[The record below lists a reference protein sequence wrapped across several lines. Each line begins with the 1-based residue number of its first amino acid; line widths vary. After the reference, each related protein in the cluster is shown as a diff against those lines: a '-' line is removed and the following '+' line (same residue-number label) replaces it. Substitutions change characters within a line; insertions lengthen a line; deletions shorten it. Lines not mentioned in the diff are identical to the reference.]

1 MQRYAF
7 FPNCNK
13 NMQNINHFLIFSNT
27 FNPKKETP
35 TQKSPQ
41 KKIRVLRA
49 APSAPINPH
58 KKIPTQKNPL
68 KKNPSAPSCSEC
80 STKSPTQNPPP
91 PQKSKKKIATREA
104 GSNHYIKQ
112 LLSLKQKIQN
122 YSWNLK
128 FLTNAPISPSLIIA
142 STSAFFN
149 LPTYL
154 KSFSSPVLPAFTN
167 STTAGISALSSSSI
181 GSQ

>member
-27 FNPKKETP
+27 YNPKHPPTTP
-35 TQKSPQ
+35 QKKNPPSKKIPSKNPLKKSPQ
-41 KKIRVLRA
+41 KI
-49 APSAPINPH
+49 PS
-58 KKIPTQKNPL
+58 KNPL
-68 KKNPSAPSCSEC
+68 KKNPSAPSAPSAP
-80 STKSPTQNPPP
+80 KNPP
-91 PQKSKKKIATREA
+91 PQKGKKKIATRQA

-154 KSFSSPVLPAFTN
+154 KSFSSPALPALTN

>member
-1 MQRYAF
+1 
-7 FPNCNK
+7 
-13 NMQNINHFLIFSNT
+13 MQNINHFLIFSKT
-27 FNPKKETP
+27 FNPKPTP
-35 TQKSPQ
+35 PPPKKRISPKKSPQ
-41 KKIRVLRA
+41 KK
-49 APSAPINPH
+49 
-58 KKIPTQKNPL
+58 
-68 KKNPSAPSCSEC
+68 SEC
-80 STKSPTQNPPP
+80 SEPLRVLHKSPPSNSPP
-91 PQKSKKKIATREA
+91 KKAKKKIATRQA

-128 FLTNAPISPSLIIA
+128 FLTNAPILPALIIA
-142 STSAFFN
+142 STSAFFS

-154 KSFSSPVLPAFTN
+154 KSFSSPALPAFTN

>member
-1 MQRYAF
+1 
-7 FPNCNK
+7 
-13 NMQNINHFLIFSNT
+13 MQNINHFLIFSNT
-27 FNPKKETP
+27 YNPKHT
-35 TQKSPQ
+35 
-41 KKIRVLRA
+41 
-49 APSAPINPH
+49 
-58 KKIPTQKNPL
+58 
-68 KKNPSAPSCSEC
+68 
-80 STKSPTQNPPP
+80 PPP
-91 PQKSKKKIATREA
+91 PQKKESPQKNPSCSQNPPPQNPLKKSECSELLRVLPKSPHQKRQKKIATRQA

-112 LLSLKQKIQN
+112 SLSLNQKIQD

-154 KSFSSPVLPAFTN
+154 KSFSSPALPAFTN

>member
-1 MQRYAF
+1 
-7 FPNCNK
+7 
-13 NMQNINHFLIFSNT
+13 MQNINHFLIFSNT
-27 FNPKKETP
+27 FNPKHTP
-35 TQKSPQ
+35 PPPKKRIPSKKSECSEPLRVLQKSPPKESPPQ
-41 KKIRVLRA
+41 
-49 APSAPINPH
+49 NPH
-58 KKIPTQKNPL
+58 HQK
-68 KKNPSAPSCSEC
+68 A
-80 STKSPTQNPPP
+80 
-91 PQKSKKKIATREA
+91 KKKIATRQA

-128 FLTNAPISPSLIIA
+128 FLTNAPILPALIIA

>member
-27 FNPKKETP
+27 YNPKHPPPPPKKE
-35 TQKSPQ
+35 SPQ
-41 KKIRVLRA
+41 KKIRVLRVL
-49 APSAPINPH
+49 P
-58 KKIPTQKNPL
+58 KIPTQK
-68 KKNPSAPSCSEC
+68 
-80 STKSPTQNPPP
+80 SPTT
-91 PQKSKKKIATREA
+91 KKAKKKIATRQA

-128 FLTNAPISPSLIIA
+128 FLTNAPILPALIIA

-154 KSFSSPVLPAFTN
+154 KSFSSPALPAFTN

>member
-27 FNPKKETP
+27 YNPKRTP
-35 TQKSPQ
+35 PPHQ
-41 KKIRVLRA
+41 KK
-49 APSAPINPH
+49 NPPT
-58 KKIPTQKNPL
+58 KIPPQ
-68 KKNPSAPSCSEC
+68 KNPSAPSCSEC
-80 STKSPTQNPPP
+80 SECSTKSPTKNPPP
-91 PQKSKKKIATREA
+91 KKGKKKIATRQA

-154 KSFSSPVLPAFTN
+154 KSFSSPALPALTN

>member
-1 MQRYAF
+1 
-7 FPNCNK
+7 
-13 NMQNINHFLIFSNT
+13 MQNINHFLIFSNT
-27 FNPKKETP
+27 FNPKHTP
-35 TQKSPQ
+35 RPPKKRIPHKKNPLT

-49 APSAPINPH
+49 APNAP
-58 KKIPTQKNPL
+58 KIPTQKSPQ
-68 KKNPSAPSCSEC
+68 KKSEC
-80 STKSPTQNPPP
+80 SELLRVLQKSPTTKSPP
-91 PQKSKKKIATREA
+91 KKAKKKIATRQA

-154 KSFSSPVLPAFTN
+154 KSFSSPVLPALTN

>member
-1 MQRYAF
+1 
-7 FPNCNK
+7 
-13 NMQNINHFLIFSNT
+13 MQNINHFLIFSNT
-27 FNPKKETP
+27 FNPKPTP
-35 TQKSPQ
+35 PPPKKRIPHPKIPS

-49 APSAPINPH
+49 APSAP
-58 KKIPTQKNPL
+58 KIPTKKSPPKESPQK
-68 KKNPSAPSCSEC
+68 KSECSEC
-80 STKSPTQNPPP
+80 SKNPHPVIP
-91 PQKSKKKIATREA
+91 HPKKAKKKIATRQA

-128 FLTNAPISPSLIIA
+128 FLTNAPILPALIIA
-142 STSAFFN
+142 STSAFFS

>member
-1 MQRYAF
+1 
-7 FPNCNK
+7 
-13 NMQNINHFLIFSNT
+13 MQNINHFLIFSNT
-27 FNPKKETP
+27 FNPKHTP
-35 TQKSPQ
+35 RPP
-41 KKIRVLRA
+41 KKR
-49 APSAPINPH
+49 
-58 KKIPTQKNPL
+58 IPQKNPL
-68 KKNPSAPSCSEC
+68 KKSEC
-80 STKSPTQNPPP
+80 SELLRVLPKSPPQNPPP
-91 PQKSKKKIATREA
+91 KKPPQQKAKKKIATRQT

-128 FLTNAPISPSLIIA
+128 FLTNAPILPALIIA
-142 STSAFFN
+142 STSAFLS

>member
-1 MQRYAF
+1 
-7 FPNCNK
+7 
-13 NMQNINHFLIFSNT
+13 MQNINHFLIFSNT
-27 FNPKKETP
+27 FNPKHTP
-35 TQKSPQ
+35 PPPKKRIPS
-41 KKIRVLRA
+41 KKI
-49 APSAPINPH
+49 
-58 KKIPTQKNPL
+58 PL
-68 KKNPSAPSCSEC
+68 KKNPSAPSRSEC
-80 STKSPTQNPPP
+80 SKKSPPKNPPP
-91 PQKSKKKIATREA
+91 PQKAKKKIATRQA

-128 FLTNAPISPSLIIA
+128 FLTNAPILPALIIA

-154 KSFSSPVLPAFTN
+154 KSFSSPALPAFTN

>member
-27 FNPKKETP
+27 YNPKHTPPPPPKKKESPHKNPP
-35 TQKSPQ
+35 TKKSECSELL
-41 KKIRVLRA
+41 RVLRVL
-49 APSAPINPH
+49 P
-58 KKIPTQKNPL
+58 KIPTK
-68 KKNPSAPSCSEC
+68 
-80 STKSPTQNPPP
+80 KSPH
-91 PQKSKKKIATREA
+91 QKRQKKIATRQA
-104 GSNHYIKQ
+104 GSNHHIKQ
-112 LLSLKQKIQN
+112 LLSLNQKIWD

-154 KSFSSPVLPAFTN
+154 KSFSSPALPALTN

>member
-1 MQRYAF
+1 
-7 FPNCNK
+7 
-13 NMQNINHFLIFSNT
+13 MQNINHFLIFSNT
-27 FNPKKETP
+27 FNPKHTP
-35 TQKSPQ
+35 PPPKKRIPP
-41 KKIRVLRA
+41 KKIRVLRV
-49 APSAPINPH
+49 APSAP
-58 KKIPTQKNPL
+58 KIPTKKFPTPKSQK
-68 KKNPSAPSCSEC
+68 KDCH
-80 STKSPTQNPPP
+80 PP
-91 PQKSKKKIATREA
+91 A

-128 FLTNAPISPSLIIA
+128 FLTNAPILPALIIA
-142 STSAFFN
+142 STSVFFN

-154 KSFSSPVLPAFTN
+154 KSFSSPALPAFTN

>member
-1 MQRYAF
+1 
-7 FPNCNK
+7 
-13 NMQNINHFLIFSNT
+13 MQNINHFLIFSNT
-27 FNPKKETP
+27 FNPKHTP
-35 TQKSPQ
+35 PPPKKKNLPKKIPS

-49 APSAPINPH
+49 APSAQ
-58 KKIPTQKNPL
+58 KKIPT
-68 KKNPSAPSCSEC
+68 
-80 STKSPTQNPPP
+80 TKSPS
-91 PQKSKKKIATREA
+91 KKAKKKIATRQA

-128 FLTNAPISPSLIIA
+128 FLTNAPILPALIIA

-154 KSFSSPVLPAFTN
+154 KSFSSPALPAFTN

>member
-1 MQRYAF
+1 
-7 FPNCNK
+7 
-13 NMQNINHFLIFSNT
+13 MQNINHFLIFSNT
-27 FNPKKETP
+27 FNPKPTP
-35 TQKSPQ
+35 PPP
-41 KKIRVLRA
+41 KKK
-49 APSAPINPH
+49 NPL
-58 KKIPTQKNPL
+58 KKKNPPKKRIPL

-80 STKSPTQNPPP
+80 SKNPHPVIP
-91 PQKSKKKIATREA
+91 HHQKAKKKIATRQA

-128 FLTNAPISPSLIIA
+128 FLTNAPILPALIIA

>member
-1 MQRYAF
+1 
-7 FPNCNK
+7 
-13 NMQNINHFLIFSNT
+13 MQNINHFLIFSNT
-27 FNPKKETP
+27 FNPQHP
-35 TQKSPQ
+35 P
-41 KKIRVLRA
+41 
-49 APSAPINPH
+49 PPPP
-58 KKIPTQKNPL
+58 KKIPP
-68 KKNPSAPSCSEC
+68 KKSEC
-80 STKSPTQNPPP
+80 SELLRVLQKSTPKIPHPKNSP
-91 PQKSKKKIATREA
+91 PQKGKKKIATRQA

-128 FLTNAPISPSLIIA
+128 FLTNAPILPALIIA
-142 STSAFFN
+142 STSAFFS

-154 KSFSSPVLPAFTN
+154 KSFSSPALPAFTN

>member
-1 MQRYAF
+1 
-7 FPNCNK
+7 
-13 NMQNINHFLIFSNT
+13 MQNINHFLIFSNT
-27 FNPKKETP
+27 YNPKHTLP
-35 TQKSPQ
+35 PP
-41 KKIRVLRA
+41 KKRI
-49 APSAPINPH
+49 PPP
-58 KKIPTQKNPL
+58 KKIPS
-68 KKNPSAPSCSEC
+68 KKSECSEC
-80 STKSPTQNPPP
+80 SECSQNPPP
-91 PQKSKKKIATREA
+91 KKAKKKIATRQA

-112 LLSLKQKIQN
+112 SLSLNQKIQD

-154 KSFSSPVLPAFTN
+154 KSFSSPALPAFTN

>member
-1 MQRYAF
+1 
-7 FPNCNK
+7 
-13 NMQNINHFLIFSNT
+13 MQNINHFLIFSNT
-27 FNPKKETP
+27 YNPKHTP
-35 TQKSPQ
+35 TTPPKKSP
-41 KKIRVLRA
+41 
-49 APSAPINPH
+49 S
-58 KKIPTQKNPL
+58 
-68 KKNPSAPSCSEC
+68 KNPSAPSCSEC
-80 STKSPTQNPPP
+80 SKNPHHKIPTTIRQ
-91 PQKSKKKIATREA
+91 KKIATRQA

-128 FLTNAPISPSLIIA
+128 FLTNAPILPALIIA

-154 KSFSSPVLPAFTN
+154 KSFSSPALPAFTN

>member
-1 MQRYAF
+1 
-7 FPNCNK
+7 
-13 NMQNINHFLIFSNT
+13 MQNINHFLIFSNT
-27 FNPKKETP
+27 FNPKHTP
-35 TQKSPQ
+35 PPPKKRIPTKKSPQ
-41 KKIRVLRA
+41 KK
-49 APSAPINPH
+49 
-58 KKIPTQKNPL
+58 
-68 KKNPSAPSCSEC
+68 SEC
-80 STKSPTQNPPP
+80 SELLRVLQKSPPSNPP
-91 PQKSKKKIATREA
+91 PQKAKKKIATRKA

-128 FLTNAPISPSLIIA
+128 FLTNAPILPALIIA

>member
-1 MQRYAF
+1 
-7 FPNCNK
+7 
-13 NMQNINHFLIFSNT
+13 MQNINHFLIFANT
-27 FNPKKETP
+27 FNPKHTPPPPKKE
-35 TQKSPQ
+35 SPQ
-41 KKIRVLRA
+41 KKSI
-49 APSAPINPH
+49 
-58 KKIPTQKNPL
+58 

-80 STKSPTQNPPP
+80 SKKIPTQ
-91 PQKSKKKIATREA
+91 KSTTKKRQKKIATRKA

-128 FLTNAPISPSLIIA
+128 FLTNAPILPALIIA

>member
-1 MQRYAF
+1 
-7 FPNCNK
+7 
-13 NMQNINHFLIFSNT
+13 MQNINHFLIFSNT
-27 FNPKKETP
+27 FNPKHTP
-35 TQKSPQ
+35 PPPKKRIPHKKKPP

-49 APSAPINPH
+49 APSAPKNPH
-58 KKIPTQKNPL
+58 PKK
-68 KKNPSAPSCSEC
+68 
-80 STKSPTQNPPP
+80 PP
-91 PQKSKKKIATREA
+91 PQKAKKKIATRQA

>member
-1 MQRYAF
+1 
-7 FPNCNK
+7 
-13 NMQNINHFLIFSNT
+13 MQNINHFLIFSNT
-27 FNPKKETP
+27 YNPKHTPPPQKKE
-35 TQKSPQ
+35 SP

-49 APSAPINPH
+49 APSAQ
-58 KKIPTQKNPL
+58 KKSPQK
-68 KKNPSAPSCSEC
+68 KSEC
-80 STKSPTQNPPP
+80 SEPLRVLHKSPPSNPPP
-91 PQKSKKKIATREA
+91 PKKPKKKIATRQA

-128 FLTNAPISPSLIIA
+128 FLTNAPILPALIIA

-154 KSFSSPVLPAFTN
+154 KSFSSPALPAFTN

>member
-1 MQRYAF
+1 
-7 FPNCNK
+7 
-13 NMQNINHFLIFSNT
+13 MQNINHFLIFSNT
-27 FNPKKETP
+27 FNPKHTPTPPKKESP

-41 KKIRVLRA
+41 K
-49 APSAPINPH
+49 
-58 KKIPTQKNPL
+58 
-68 KKNPSAPSCSEC
+68 NPSTPSCSEC
-80 STKSPTQNPPP
+80 TNKSPPKNSPTQ
-91 PQKSKKKIATREA
+91 KAKKKIATRQA

-128 FLTNAPISPSLIIA
+128 FLTNAPILPALIIA

-154 KSFSSPVLPAFTN
+154 KSFSSPALPAFTN

>member
-27 FNPKKETP
+27 YNPKHTPPPPQKKE
-35 TQKSPQ
+35 SPH

-49 APSAPINPH
+49 APSAP
-58 KKIPTQKNPL
+58 KIPHHK
-68 KKNPSAPSCSEC
+68 
-80 STKSPTQNPPP
+80 KSPT
-91 PQKSKKKIATREA
+91 KKGKKKIATRQA
-104 GSNHYIKQ
+104 GSNHHIKQ
-112 LLSLKQKIQN
+112 LLSLNQKIWD

-154 KSFSSPVLPAFTN
+154 KSFSSPALPALTN

>member
-1 MQRYAF
+1 
-7 FPNCNK
+7 
-13 NMQNINHFLIFSNT
+13 MQNINHFLIFSNT
-27 FNPKKETP
+27 FNPKHTP
-35 TQKSPQ
+35 RPP
-41 KKIRVLRA
+41 KKR
-49 APSAPINPH
+49 
-58 KKIPTQKNPL
+58 IPTTKNPL
-68 KKNPSAPSCSEC
+68 KKNPSAPSRSEC
-80 STKSPTQNPPP
+80 SKNPHPQNPH
-91 PQKSKKKIATREA
+91 QKSQKKDCHPPA

-128 FLTNAPISPSLIIA
+128 FLTNAPILPALIIA
-142 STSAFFN
+142 STSAFFS

>member
-27 FNPKKETP
+27 FNPKHTPPPPKKE
-35 TQKSPQ
+35 SPQ
-41 KKIRVLRA
+41 
-49 APSAPINPH
+49 
-58 KKIPTQKNPL
+58 
-68 KKNPSAPSCSEC
+68 KNPSAPSCSEC
-80 STKSPTQNPPP
+80 SKNPHHKNPHP
-91 PQKSKKKIATREA
+91 KKPKKKIATRQA

-142 STSAFFN
+142 STSAFLS

-154 KSFSSPVLPAFTN
+154 KSFSSPALPAFTN

>member
-1 MQRYAF
+1 
-7 FPNCNK
+7 
-13 NMQNINHFLIFSNT
+13 MQNINHFLIFSNT
-27 FNPKKETP
+27 FNPKPTP
-35 TQKSPQ
+35 PPPKKRNPQ
-41 KKIRVLRA
+41 
-49 APSAPINPH
+49 
-58 KKIPTQKNPL
+58 
-68 KKNPSAPSCSEC
+68 KNPSAPSCSEC
-80 STKSPTQNPPP
+80 SQNPHPVIP
-91 PQKSKKKIATREA
+91 HPKKAKKKIATRQA

-128 FLTNAPISPSLIIA
+128 FLTNAPILPALIIA

-154 KSFSSPVLPAFTN
+154 KSFSSPALPAFTN

>member
-1 MQRYAF
+1 
-7 FPNCNK
+7 
-13 NMQNINHFLIFSNT
+13 MQNINHFLIFSNT
-27 FNPKKETP
+27 YNPKHP
-35 TQKSPQ
+35 PPPP
-41 KKIRVLRA
+41 KKRI
-49 APSAPINPH
+49 PS
-58 KKIPTQKNPL
+58 KNPL

-80 STKSPTQNPPP
+80 SKKSPPHKIPT
-91 PQKSKKKIATREA
+91 KKAKKKIATRQA

-154 KSFSSPVLPAFTN
+154 KSFSSPALPAFTN

>member
-1 MQRYAF
+1 
-7 FPNCNK
+7 
-13 NMQNINHFLIFSNT
+13 MQNINHFLIFSNT
-27 FNPKKETP
+27 FNPKHPHHPPKKESP

-41 KKIRVLRA
+41 KIRVLQS
-49 APSAPINPH
+49 APSAPIR
-58 KKIPTQKNPL
+58 
-68 KKNPSAPSCSEC
+68 SEC
-80 STKSPTQNPPP
+80 SELLRVLRELPKSPTQ
-91 PQKSKKKIATREA
+91 KAKKKIATRQA

-154 KSFSSPVLPAFTN
+154 KSFSSPALPAFTN

>member
-1 MQRYAF
+1 
-7 FPNCNK
+7 
-13 NMQNINHFLIFSNT
+13 MQNINHFLIFSNT
-27 FNPKKETP
+27 FNPKHTP
-35 TQKSPQ
+35 TTPQ
-41 KKIRVLRA
+41 KK
-49 APSAPINPH
+49 NP
-58 KKIPTQKNPL
+58 PPKNPL
-68 KKNPSAPSCSEC
+68 KKNPSAPSYSEC
-80 STKSPTQNPPP
+80 SNKSPPKNPPT
-91 PQKSKKKIATREA
+91 QKAKKKIATRQA

-128 FLTNAPISPSLIIA
+128 FLTNAPILPALIIA

-154 KSFSSPVLPAFTN
+154 KSFSSPALPAFTN

>member
-1 MQRYAF
+1 
-7 FPNCNK
+7 
-13 NMQNINHFLIFSNT
+13 MQNINHFLIFSNT
-27 FNPKKETP
+27 FNPKHTP
-35 TQKSPQ
+35 RPPKKRIPPKKSPQ
-41 KKIRVLRA
+41 KIRVLRA
-49 APSAPINPH
+49 APSCSELLRVLQ
-58 KKIPTQKNPL
+58 KIPHQKIPP
-68 KKNPSAPSCSEC
+68 KKA
-80 STKSPTQNPPP
+80 
-91 PQKSKKKIATREA
+91 KKKIATRQA

-154 KSFSSPVLPAFTN
+154 KSFSSPALPAFTN